1 MSKYTITIRKLIQN
15 GFEFNL
21 NSYPIFDEN
30 YRPILNKKILD
41 HYLMSEIGLETPAL
55 FNHYLGSKL
64 NEIMPYYNTLYQ
76 KQASLLNNLEN
87 NVNLTEEFKRD
98 ISNESTGTSSSNTN
112 GKTLFEDTPQGV
124 LVQADM
130 DEMTHASNINFSKSN
145 DTSTSS
151 ANGTSTEDYI
161 KTVVGNNGKK
171 YGFEVLNDIKNNV
184 INIDV
189 MIINELSDLFMGI
202 L

>member
-30 YRPILNKKILD
+30 YRKILNQKILD

-64 NEIMPYYNTLYQ
+64 NEIMPYYNTLYE
-76 KQASLLNNLEN
+76 KQTSLLNNLEN
-87 NVNLTEEFKRD
+87 NVNLTESFKRD
-98 ISNESTGTSSSNTN
+98 ISNESSGTSSSSGN
-112 GKTLFEDTPQGV
+112 GKTLFEDTPQGY
-124 LVQADM
+124 LVQASM
-130 DEMTHASNINFSKSN
+130 DEMTHASNINFSKSD

-151 ANGTSTEDYI
+151 ASGNSTENYI
-161 KTVVGNNGKK
+161 KSVVGNNGKK
-171 YGFEVLNDIKNNV
+171 YGYEILNEIKNNV